1 MKTFPLPST
10 ATPIGRWNCPG
21 PLPRVLQLVRK
32 TPALSNLSMRVLP
45 APAKK
50 LPASATKTFPLP
62 STATP
67 SGSPKL
73 VLHAVRK
80 VPQGPMRS
88 PMALRHASLSARAGP
103 AATQPP
109 SALSA
114 VVVREFSIAWHAVKL
129 SCALTSAASQR
140 TSRLALVPRTL
151 ALADGHR
158 PLPGSSPSNAAT
170 QVSTAASIA
179 AAVPRQPP
187 WALLMAISALPC
199 ALPRQVESTPAAAF
213 FALA

>member
-1 MKTFPLPST
+1 
-10 ATPIGRWNCPG
+10 
-21 PLPRVLQLVRK
+21 
-32 TPALSNLSMRVLP
+32 MRLLKP
-45 APAKK
+45 
-50 LPASATKTFPLP
+50 SATKTFPLP

-67 SGSPKL
+67 LGPLNCPGPVPKL

-103 AATQPP
+103 EATQPP

-170 QVSTAASIA
+170 QVSTAALIA

-213 FALA
+213 FA